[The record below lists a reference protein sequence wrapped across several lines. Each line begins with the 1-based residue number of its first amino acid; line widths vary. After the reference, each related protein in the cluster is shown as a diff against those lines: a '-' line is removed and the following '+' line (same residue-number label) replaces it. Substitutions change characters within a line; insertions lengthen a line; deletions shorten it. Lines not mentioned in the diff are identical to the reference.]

1 MPALRTVQ
9 ASRSSQVSA
18 MTRRFRRFRLPASKP
33 ESGAFSEVFTL
44 WLSIAP
50 ALGCA
55 LRPAARR
62 ACATSTRLISATGP
76 LSRER

>member
-9 ASRSSQVSA
+9 ASRLPQVSA
-18 MTRRFRRFRLPASKP
+18 MTRRFRPFRLPASKP

-55 LRPAARR
+55 VRPAARR
-62 ACATSTRLISATGP
+62 ACATRTRLISVRRP
-76 LSRER
+76 LSRQR

>member
-1 MPALRTVQ
+1 LI
-9 ASRSSQVSA
+9 
-18 MTRRFRRFRLPASKP
+18 RLPASKP
-33 ESGAFSEVFTL
+33 ESDAFSEVFTL

-50 ALGCA
+50 AVGCA
-55 LRPAARR
+55 VRPAARR